1 VTPAAAP
8 EEQEAGKH
16 MVVAARANWP
26 VDSGTETDQVQVCA
40 RAGRVAGF
48 GGALL
53 LTLTLALPA
62 QAATLYRYINDKGYQ
77 EIGYSVP
84 NHLVPNGYDVIDD
97 SGRLIRRVAPQLSE
111 EEYAAK
117 LERERK
123 LEACEKAVERVHRRY
138 ETLADIDKA
147 EALFETQLAESL
159 KNAQANLD
167 YTYSELAKQQEQAA
181 SLERSG
187 KMVPKNLLKAMDDTQ
202 VVIANLTAQIDN
214 GKRSR
219 EEKAADFNEERR
231 VFQLADCDES
241 QLASAH

>member
-1 VTPAAAP
+1 
-8 EEQEAGKH
+8 
-16 MVVAARANWP
+16 MVVAARANSP
-26 VDSGTETDQVQVCA
+26 ADSGMKTDEARTGA
-40 RAGRVAGF
+40 RAGRAAGF
-48 GGALL
+48 AGALL
-53 LTLTLALPA
+53 LALTFALPA

-138 ETLADIDKA
+138 ETLTDIDKA
-147 EALFETQLAESL
+147 EAQFEAQLDESL

-187 KMVPKNLLKAMDDTQ
+187 KLIPKNLLKAMDDTQ
-202 VVIANLTAQIDN
+202 VVITNLTAQIDN

-219 EEKAADFNEERR
+219 EAKAAEFDEERR